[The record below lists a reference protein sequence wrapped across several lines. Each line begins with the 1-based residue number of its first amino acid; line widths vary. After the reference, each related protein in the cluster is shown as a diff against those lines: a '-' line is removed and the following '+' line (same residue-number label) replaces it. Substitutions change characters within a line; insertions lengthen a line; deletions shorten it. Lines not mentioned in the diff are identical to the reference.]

1 MSRSVVRQLILKDLY
16 LARWLVVGAVVGGLG
31 ALAIMPLSVIA
42 SYVSSVSLICTLI
55 ILNIFLVMFGISQ
68 EKKDKVQL
76 FFLSL
81 PVSTT
86 QYTMAKMLGNAIA
99 FVVPWTV
106 LTIAT
111 LVVIDVTALPN
122 GLIPYWST
130 LLVYMLSYYFVLL
143 SVAMVTDSTG
153 WHATT
158 ITVGNISIN
167 FLIPLLLSLPS
178 VADHRTGATAVW
190 TMDIAAIIAI
200 ELAIAIAAV
209 SAALYV
215 RSRTAD
221 FV

>member
-1 MSRSVVRQLILKDLY
+1 VVRQLIVKDLY
-16 LARWLVVGAVVGGLG
+16 LARWLMVGAVLGGLG

-86 QYTMAKMLGNAIA
+86 EYTMAKMLGNAIA

-158 ITVGNISIN
+158 ITIGNISIN

-178 VADHRTGATAVW
+178 VAEHRTGSTAVW
-190 TMDIAAIIAI
+190 TPDITAIIAI
-200 ELAIAIAAV
+200 EIGIAVAAV
-209 SAALYV
+209 SSALYV